1 VVFYLTT
8 TLQFLRIRTVL
19 TCRNTPV
26 INTRASHRLIAL
38 LALGAAVAVGCSNG
52 KAKDKPETEAEAGV
66 PVEVQPLH
74 RASMVA
80 VYSGTA
86 PIEAHDEAEVV
97 AKVGGEVRQILVE
110 EGDAVQSGQVLARLD
125 GDRLRLEVAQTE
137 ANLRKL
143 ERDYKRQLELSEKG
157 LVAKGTAE
165 NAKFDLDALRAAYD
179 RARLE
184 LSYTEIKAPIAGVI
198 SARYIKLGNTIAPNE
213 ATFRVTD
220 LDPLVA
226 YVHIPEK
233 EFRKLAPQQT
243 AEVVVDALGG
253 ERFPGVISRIS
264 PTVDPKTGTFRARV
278 EVPDPSRRLKPGMFA
293 RINIVYE
300 RRENA
305 LQLPRVA
312 IIDADGGQ
320 SVFVVVDGKA
330 EQREV
335 RTGLANNGWLEVVD
349 GLDGS
354 EQVVVVGQAGLK
366 TGSTV
371 KVVREATPK
380 GAASPTAKAK

>member
-1 VVFYLTT
+1 VPENTT
-8 TLQFLRIRTVL
+8 VTTSRI
-19 TCRNTPV
+19 
-26 INTRASHRLIAL
+26 SYRLPLL
-38 LALGAAVAVGCSNG
+38 LACTVALVAGCSNG
-52 KAKDKPETEAEAGV
+52 KAKDKGQDPMEANTSV
-66 PVEVQPLH
+66 PVEVQPLR
-74 RASMVA
+74 RAPIVA

-86 PIEAHDEAEVV
+86 PIEAHEEAEVV
-97 AKVGGEVRQILVE
+97 AKVGGEVRQLFVE
-110 EGDAVQSGQVLARLD
+110 EGDDVKAGQVLARLD

-143 ERDYKRQLELSEKG
+143 ERDYNRQLELSQKG

-184 LSYTEIKAPIAGVI
+184 LSYTEIRAPIDGVV
-198 SARYIKLGNTIAPNE
+198 SARHIKVGNTIAQNE
-213 ATFRVTD
+213 PTFRVTN

-243 AEVVVDALGG
+243 ADVVVDALGG
-253 ERFPGVISRIS
+253 ERFTGTISRIS

-278 EVPDPSRRLKPGMFA
+278 EVPDTSRRLKPGMFA
-293 RINIVYE
+293 RVNIMYE

-305 LQLPRVA
+305 LQLPRAA
-312 IIDADGGQ
+312 IVDEDGAQ
-320 SVFVVVDGKA
+320 SVFIIAGNKA
-330 EQREV
+330 EQRRV
-335 RTGLANNGWLEVVD
+335 TTGLTNNGWVEVVK

-354 EQVVVVGQAGLK
+354 ESVVVVGQGGLK
-366 TGSTV
+366 TGTDV
-371 KVVREATPK
+371 KVVDAAKPAGAPAT
-380 GAASPTAKAK
+380 GTAQAK